1 MADYQGDPEDK
12 IAPFFQSEL
21 EMSQLSL
28 ELGVNQR
35 LTLCQYQDMA
45 FSSIFCNFS
54 RFLAKMANFEGNPG
68 VESVP
73 FFNLQ

>member
-1 MADYQGDPEDK
+1 MADYQGDPEDD

-35 LTLCQYQDMA
+35 LTLCHCQDMA
-45 FSSIFCNFS
+45 FSSIFSHFS
-54 RFLAKMANFEGNPG
+54 QFLAKMAEFWDDIEALWNQNY
-68 VESVP
+68 
-73 FFNLQ
+73 NKQ